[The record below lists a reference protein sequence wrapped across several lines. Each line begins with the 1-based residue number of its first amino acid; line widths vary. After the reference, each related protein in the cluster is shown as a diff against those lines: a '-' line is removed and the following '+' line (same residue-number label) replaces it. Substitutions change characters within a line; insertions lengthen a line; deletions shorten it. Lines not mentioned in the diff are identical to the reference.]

1 MPGPVLLTT
10 SWLRWP
16 LLFLYINCL
25 LCLGSVSLCFSP
37 ASKEIASAFNTTI
50 LDVNMS
56 YLIGSITGIPMTFAC
71 MYLYRRFPAHWVL
84 RVACLNALLG
94 GWFRIYSHNGQY
106 WPIIVG
112 TVIMTL
118 STPLFFVQMTQFCN
132 RWFSDN
138 ERTIATVICALTIPG
153 GNVVGF
159 MLAGI
164 VFQGIEL

>member
-25 LCLGSVSLCFSP
+25 LCLSSVLLAFSP
-37 ASKEIASAFNTTI
+37 ASKEIANAF
-50 LDVNMS
+50 DVSIVEVNSS
-56 YLIGSITGIPMTFAC
+56 YLIASITGIPMTFAS
-71 MYLYRRFPAHWVL
+71 MFLFRKFPAHWVL
-84 RVACLNALLG
+84 RVACLNALIG
-94 GWFRIYSHNGQY
+94 GWFRIFSHNGQY

-112 TVIMTL
+112 TVIMTF
-118 STPLFFVQMTQFCN
+118 STPLLAVQMTQFCN
-132 RWFSDN
+132 RWFSDD
-138 ERTIATVICALTIPG
+138 ERTLATVICALTIPG

-164 VFQGIEL
+164 VFQGIEK